1 MLYITRIEI
10 KGLMNLKEQNIINAE
25 HFGRDRQLQQAIEE
39 CSELI
44 QAISKYNRLLN
55 GEYTGKDKKIIANL
69 IEELADVEICIEQLK
84 HFLEISDTKIDNIK
98 RFKINRTSNIIKGIN

>member
-1 MLYITRIEI
+1 
-10 KGLMNLKEQNIINAE
+10 LKEQNIKNAE
-25 HFGRDRQLQQAIEE
+25 HYGYKRQSQQAIEE

-55 GEYTGKDKKIIANL
+55 GEYVGKEKKIIANL

-84 HFLEISDTKIDNIK
+84 YFLEVSDTKLDNIK
-98 RFKINRTSNIIKGIN
+98 QFKIKRTSNIINGNH

>member
-1 MLYITRIEI
+1 
-10 KGLMNLKEQNIINAE
+10 MNEQNIINAE

-55 GEYTGKDKKIIANL
+55 GEYAGKDKKIIANL
-69 IEELADVEICIEQLK
+69 VEELADVEICIEQLK

>member
-1 MLYITRIEI
+1 M
-10 KGLMNLKEQNIINAE
+10 KEQNIINAE

-55 GEYTGKDKKIIANL
+55 GEYTGKEKKIIANL
-69 IEELADVEICIEQLK
+69 TEELADVEICIEQLK
-84 HFLEISDTKIDNIK
+84 YFLKITDSVTQKTK
-98 RFKINRTSNIIKGIN
+98 

>member
-1 MLYITRIEI
+1 M
-10 KGLMNLKEQNIINAE
+10 KEQNIINAE

-69 IEELADVEICIEQLK
+69 IEELADVEIFIEQLK
-84 HFLEISDTKIDNIK
+84 HFLKITDTKIDNIK

>member
-1 MLYITRIEI
+1 M
-10 KGLMNLKEQNIINAE
+10 KEQNIINAE

-55 GEYTGKDKKIIANL
+55 GEYAGKDKKIIANL
-69 IEELADVEICIEQLK
+69 VEELADVEICIEQLK
-84 HFLEISDTKIDNIK
+84 HFLKISESKINSVK
-98 RFKINRTSNIIKGIN
+98 EFKIKRTSNIINGVG

>member
-1 MLYITRIEI
+1 
-10 KGLMNLKEQNIINAE
+10 LKEQNIKNAE
-25 HFGRDRQLQQAIEE
+25 HYGYKRQSQQAIEE

-55 GEYTGKDKKIIANL
+55 GEYAGKEKKIIANL

-84 HFLEISDTKIDNIK
+84 HFLEVPDAKVDNIK
-98 RFKINRTSNIIKGIN
+98 QFKIKRTSNIINGNY

>member
-1 MLYITRIEI
+1 M
-10 KGLMNLKEQNIINAE
+10 KEQNIKNAE
-25 HFGRDRQLQQAIEE
+25 YYGYKRQSQQAIEE

-55 GEYTGKDKKIIANL
+55 GEYAGKEKKIIANL

-84 HFLEISDTKIDNIK
+84 YFLEVPDAKIDNIK
-98 RFKINRTSNIIKGIN
+98 QFKIKRTSNIINGNH

>member
-1 MLYITRIEI
+1 M
-10 KGLMNLKEQNIINAE
+10 KEQNIKNAE
-25 HFGRDRQLQQAIEE
+25 YYGYKRQSQQAIEE
-39 CSELI
+39 CAELI

-84 HFLEISDTKIDNIK
+84 HFLEISDTKINNIK
-98 RFKINRTSNIIKGIN
+98 EYKINRTKNIINSIG

>member
-1 MLYITRIEI
+1 M
-10 KGLMNLKEQNIINAE
+10 KEQNIKNAE
-25 HFGRDRQLQQAIEE
+25 HYGYKRQSQQAIEE

-55 GEYTGKDKKIIANL
+55 GEYAGKEKKIIANL

-84 HFLEISDTKIDNIK
+84 HFLEVPDTKLDNIK
-98 RFKINRTSNIIKGIN
+98 QFKIKRTSNIINGNH

>member
-1 MLYITRIEI
+1 M
-10 KGLMNLKEQNIINAE
+10 KEQNIKNAE
-25 HFGRDRQLQQAIEE
+25 HYGYTRQSQQAIEE

-55 GEYTGKDKKIIANL
+55 GEYVGKEKKIIANL

-84 HFLEISDTKIDNIK
+84 YFLEVSDTKLDNIK
-98 RFKINRTSNIIKGIN
+98 QFKIKRTSNIINGNH